1 MDNIKS
7 NGLKMFEDNEIEKVS
22 GGAIWK
28 PSCPNCK
35 KEMPGGVG
43 VIRISTEGAEHPYF
57 CTECAEELLNSGKA
71 TIDKG
76 FENLYE
82 KYEKSTDLDTGE
94 IEYGWKKV

>member
-1 MDNIKS
+1 MIFTDEKEKLSNKS
-7 NGLKMFEDNEIEKVS
+7 LEKVA

-28 PSCPNCK
+28 PCCPNCK

-43 VIRISTEGAEHPYF
+43 VIRICMEGAEHPYF

-76 FENLYE
+76 YEKYYE
-82 KYEKSTDLDTGE
+82 KYEKSTNPDTGE
-94 IEYGWKKV
+94 IIYGWKKVKI